1 MKNKYNIK
9 FKHGI
14 NYRGE
19 IDAIIFKL
27 INGKN
32 SSTRRIISFD
42 KSLNSI
48 NKRTLRQLR
57 NFISQE
63 SFDLHSDESGNL
75 ELKKVLQ
82 EMLPS
87 LFLRKNQALV
97 QKLKLLGF
105 KPEIRNLFIEK
116 RKLDQCIQSMMKN
129 MDYDNTLEAC
139 IRGLLYSIISVKCRL
154 KMQEALGFGEFVTNE
169 RYLTDAKKSL
179 EEFQRTL
186 REGEKISTKDLN
198 KNGKKLV
205 NFMNSPNGKFFIDRN
220 NEIASQNH
228 TGSYNVRFL
237 AFQLFLILK
246 LSKRQEVSTRQI
258 LISLYDIF
266 RMIYS
271 EKKLFTNEEQWLKSK
286 KSRGKNFTYYKIKKV
301 SDIVGYKGEK
311 QILEYLKKYE
321 PPNANLNLQNLQN
334 IISKN

>member
-1 MKNKYNIK
+1 MS
-9 FKHGI
+9 
-14 NYRGE
+14 RE
-19 IDAIIFKL
+19 
-27 INGKN
+27 
-32 SSTRRIISFD
+32 SFN
-42 KSLNSI
+42 LNSNEPI
-48 NKRTLRQLR
+48 D
-57 NFISQE
+57 I
-63 SFDLHSDESGNL
+63 
-75 ELKKVLQ
+75 ELKHILQ

-97 QKLKLLGF
+97 EKLKLLGF
-105 KPEIRNLFIEK
+105 NPEIRNLFIEK
-116 RKLDQCIQSMMKN
+116 RKLDKCIQSLMNN
-129 MDYDNTLEAC
+129 MDFDNTLEGY

-179 EEFQRTL
+179 EEFQRTI

-198 KNGKKLV
+198 KNEKKLV
-205 NFMNSPNGKFFIDRN
+205 NFMNSENGKFVIDRN

-266 RMIYS
+266 LMIYS

-286 KSRGKNFTYYKIKKV
+286 KSIGKNFTEYKIKKV

-311 QILEYLKKYE
+311 QISEYLKKYE
-321 PPNANLNLQNLQN
+321 PPNAPLNLENLQK

>member
-1 MKNKYNIK
+1 M
-9 FKHGI
+9 
-14 NYRGE
+14 
-19 IDAIIFKL
+19 
-27 INGKN
+27 
-32 SSTRRIISFD
+32 
-42 KSLNSI
+42 
-48 NKRTLRQLR
+48 
-57 NFISQE
+57 
-63 SFDLHSDESGNL
+63 
-75 ELKKVLQ
+75 
-82 EMLPS
+82 
-87 LFLRKNQALV
+87 
-97 QKLKLLGF
+97 
-105 KPEIRNLFIEK
+105 
-116 RKLDQCIQSMMKN
+116 
-129 MDYDNTLEAC
+129 
-139 IRGLLYSIISVKCRL
+139 KCRL
-154 KMQEALGFGEFVTNE
+154 KIQEALGFGEFVTNE
-169 RYLTDAKKSL
+169 RYLTVAKKSL

-186 REGEKISTKDLN
+186 REGEKISKKGLS
-198 KNGKKLV
+198 KNEKKLV

-246 LSKRQEVSTRQI
+246 LPKRQEVSTRQI

-286 KSRGKNFTYYKIKKV
+286 KSIGKNFTEYKIKKV

-321 PPNANLNLQNLQN
+321 PPNANLNLENLQK

>member
-27 INGKN
+27 INGKS

-42 KSLNSI
+42 NSLDSI

-57 NFISQE
+57 KLMSRE
-63 SFDLHSDESGNL
+63 SFNL
-75 ELKKVLQ
+75 NSNEPIDIELKHILQ

-87 LFLRKNQALV
+87 LFLRKNQALDER
-97 QKLKLLGF
+97 LKVLGF
-105 KPEIRNLFIEK
+105 NPEIRNLFIEK

-154 KMQEALGFGEFVTNE
+154 KIQEALGFGDFVTND
-169 RYLTDAKKSL
+169 RYITDAKKSL
-179 EEFQRTL
+179 EELQRII
-186 REGEKISTKDLN
+186 REGKKISTKGLN
-198 KNGKKLV
+198 KNEKKLV

-220 NEIASQNH
+220 NEMASQNH
-228 TGSYNVRFL
+228 EGSYNARFL
-237 AFQLFLILK
+237 AFELFIVLK
-246 LSKRQEVSTRQI
+246 LSKRQVMSTRQI
-258 LISLYDIF
+258 LLSLYDIF
-266 RMIYS
+266 LMVYS

-286 KSRGKNFTYYKIKKV
+286 KSIGKNFTDYKIKKV

-321 PPNANLNLQNLQN
+321 LPNANLNLENLQK
-334 IISKN
+334 IVSKN